1 MFAKHLPPSAGA
13 PRVLALDAS
22 AAAELPA
29 EVDLT
34 LAAFPVAERRA
45 ASERFDAVVGYAPP
59 DRLESLFALLRP
71 GGRLILAHRSSPQL
85 LITAL
90 TSAGFV
96 HCLVETAGE
105 LTLYR
110 GERPP
115 EGSSLERIHSLSA
128 SALSPSSSFVFLLIA
143 QYPSQPAWTLAPGE
157 TLEWRAATLIDP
169 AAGRPALL
177 AFSSL
182 VKAVGFMQKA
192 VLANFIQGVN
202 KVGKFRADVARTWEL
217 PLLLNPDFE
226 RVRALSLGP
235 WYAVAPQTAVTG
247 DE

>member
-13 PRVLALDAS
+13 PRVLALDA
-22 AAAELPA
+22 AAVVELPV
-29 EVDLT
+29 EVDVT
-34 LAAFPVAERRA
+34 LAALPLSEMRA

-71 GGRLILAHRSSPQL
+71 GGRLILAHRSSPQSL
-85 LITAL
+85 MTAL

-96 HCLVETAGE
+96 HCLIETAGE

-115 EGSSLERIHSLSA
+115 EGTPVERIQSLITNYQ
-128 SALSPSSSFVFLLIA
+128 SPSSPFVFLLVA
-143 QYPSQPAWTLAPGE
+143 QHPSQPAWTLAPGE
-157 TLEWRAATLIDP
+157 KIKWRAATLIDP
-169 AAGRPALL
+169 AAERPALL

-192 VLANFIQGVN
+192 VLANFISGVN

-226 RVRALSLGP
+226 RVRVFPLGP
-235 WYAVAPQTAVTG
+235 AYAVDPQTAVTG
-247 DE
+247 EE